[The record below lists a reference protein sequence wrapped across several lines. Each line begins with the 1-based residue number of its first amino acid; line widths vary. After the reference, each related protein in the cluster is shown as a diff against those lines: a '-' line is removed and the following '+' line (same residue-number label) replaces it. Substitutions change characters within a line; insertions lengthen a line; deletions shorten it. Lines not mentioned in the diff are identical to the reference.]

1 MGVSVCVSLCVPV
14 RVCLYIGGLLI
25 QIRPK
30 DIPLLSH
37 IEISYLVLKEMTK
50 LFSIVFCHLAFAAVM
65 YK

>member
-1 MGVSVCVSLCVPV
+1 MCVFVCACAC
-14 RVCLYIGGLLI
+14 VCLYIGGLLI

-37 IEISYLVLKEMTK
+37 IEISYLVLKEITK